1 MPAARR
7 GLRWWIAAC
16 AAALVA
22 CTEQPA
28 TLPRPGE
35 EPVQAPQTTPAKL
48 ALVLS
53 SGGLRGLAHVGVLQ
67 ALEAEGI
74 RPDLIVGSSVGAL
87 VGAVHASGRSGDEL
101 VRLVEAEDFD
111 FGITWLRAGVERP
124 RQSVHD
130 FVAMHLRRQRIE
142 RFPTAFAAVATDLQA
157 GCLSVFNVGGAAI
170 AVQAS
175 TGLPGVFA
183 ATPIGG
189 RAFADGGLSSPV
201 PVRVARALGAERVI
215 AVDVTYPPSE
225 SRLDGLVD
233 RLFQIGLVMSH
244 VLAAQETQEADLVI
258 RPQLP
263 PGDEIHLGNRMA
275 LMAQGA
281 AAARRALPEIRRL
294 LAEPAPA
301 RAPAASDARRCP
313 LVTEARR

>member
-87 VGAVHASGRSGDEL
+87 VGAVHASGRSADEL
-101 VRLVEAEDFD
+101 RPAGRSRGLRLWHHLAARQC
-111 FGITWLRAGVERP
+111 RAPPAIGAR
-124 RQSVHD
+124 
-130 FVAMHLRRQRIE
+130 LRRACTCGASASSASRQPSPPSRPIC
-142 RFPTAFAAVATDLQA
+142 RPAACRSST
-157 GCLSVFNVGGAAI
+157 SAARR
-170 AVQAS
+170 S
-175 TGLPGVFA
+175 RCRPLTGLPGVFA
-183 ATPIGG
+183 ATPIDG
-189 RAFADGGLSSPV
+189 RPFADGGLSSPV
-201 PVRVARALGAERVI
+201 PVRVARALGARRVI

-244 VLAAQETQEADLVI
+244 VLAAQETHW
-258 RPQLP
+258 RPT
-263 PGDEIHLGNRMA
+263 
-275 LMAQGA
+275 
-281 AAARRALPEIRRL
+281 
-294 LAEPAPA
+294 
-301 RAPAASDARRCP
+301 S
-313 LVTEARR
+313 